1 MTLVSSDD
9 DLDWEFAS
17 DSRLGQSTSAQG
29 DFHGVPF
36 PGRNAGFYSMWPKSF
51 TQALIMCVPRA

>member
-51 TQALIMCVPRA
+51 TQSHP